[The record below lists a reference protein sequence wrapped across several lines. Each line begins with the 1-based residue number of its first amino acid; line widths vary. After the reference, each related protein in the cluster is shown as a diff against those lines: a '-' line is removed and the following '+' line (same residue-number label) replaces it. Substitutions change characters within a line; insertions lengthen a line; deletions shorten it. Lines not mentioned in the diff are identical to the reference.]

1 MLYLCGSKVRVLHA
15 KDYEVVDNEDEAGW
29 CDGTGSRL
37 VCHGVGETGRYDFE
51 PVVAW
56 AAAACPGIPC
66 VVENSVPATA
76 AGCLTT
82 LERMSARCEGA
93 HREM

>member
-1 MLYLCGSKVRVLHA
+1 MDQIHEIELEDCPICRGVGTM
-15 KDYEVVDNEDEAGW
+15 EDEAGW

>member
-1 MLYLCGSKVRVLHA
+1 MELNQSVKKRASNMVWTA
-15 KDYEVVDNEDEAGW
+15 A
-29 CDGTGSRL
+29 
-37 VCHGVGETGRYDFE
+37 GRYDFE

-66 VVENSVPATA
+66 VVENSVPATV

-82 LERMSARCEGA
+82 LERMSARCEGV